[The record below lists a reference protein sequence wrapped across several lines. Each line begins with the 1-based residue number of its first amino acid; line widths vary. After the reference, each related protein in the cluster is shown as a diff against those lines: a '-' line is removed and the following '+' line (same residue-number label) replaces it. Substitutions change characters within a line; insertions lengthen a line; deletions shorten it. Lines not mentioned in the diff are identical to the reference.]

1 MNILWFIT
9 KTTLY
14 FAGSLGSDDGTPRQ
28 DASEGDSIAFIFI
41 VQIYYHLMI
50 LISYTLRSQIAIS
63 GYRSKDYFDRYGDL
77 KRIRRLKFWPMDR
90 LLVDKYKFPEPDAQ
104 EFAQFLCPLLDFAP
118 DKQPAAAQCPQHP
131 GLKINDPNPTIE
143 NKAAGVEKLEAG
155 MSKAESQSG

>member
-1 MNILWFIT
+1 MNILWFIP

-28 DASEGDSIAFIFI
+28 DASEGDSIAFIFV

-77 KRIRRLKFWPMDR
+77 RRIRRLKFWPMDR
-90 LLVDKYKFPEPDAQ
+90 LLVGKYKFPEPDAQ

-118 DKQPAAAQCPQHP
+118 DKRPTAAQCLQHP
-131 GLKINDPNPTIE
+131 WLKTKDLNPTSE
-143 NKAAGVEKLEAG
+143 NKAAGAQKLEGG
-155 MSKAESQSG
+155 MSKLQVKG